1 MARPAPDVSG
11 LATSGRIARIGSSV
25 MPIKGMDILKK
36 IVDFEML
43 FSNNPRKNILLLAM
57 EIKELISFLLSVI

>member
-1 MARPAPDVSG
+1 
-11 LATSGRIARIGSSV
+11 